1 VKLNITSYER
11 KNYLLKEKK
20 DFIILSK
27 IKALEKKN
35 LDNKDKIIIKLIRT
49 QLKDDWRT
57 PLINSLNKLNIK
69 YKK

>member
-1 VKLNITSYER
+1 MKLNITSYER